1 MAPRTRCEG
10 GKGTFLLPRPVR
22 RPGGAHMAGENSWF
36 QGLYGAV
43 GTAGDKGAEKID
55 TFIPL
60 QAFPEILNRLT
71 YM

>member
-1 MAPRTRCEG
+1 MSRR
-10 GKGTFLLPRPVR
+10 KSTFLSLGTVSQ
-22 RPGGAHMAGENSWF
+22 PGGAYMAGENSWV
-36 QGLYGAV
+36 QGLSGAM
-43 GTAGDKGAEKID
+43 GTAGDKGTEKTD

>member
-1 MAPRTRCEG
+1 
-10 GKGTFLLPRPVR
+10 
-22 RPGGAHMAGENSWF
+22 MAGENSWF

>member
-1 MAPRTRCEG
+1 
-10 GKGTFLLPRPVR
+10 
-22 RPGGAHMAGENSWF
+22 MAGENSWV
-36 QGLYGAV
+36 QGLSGAM
-43 GTAGDKGAEKID
+43 GTAGEKGTEKTD